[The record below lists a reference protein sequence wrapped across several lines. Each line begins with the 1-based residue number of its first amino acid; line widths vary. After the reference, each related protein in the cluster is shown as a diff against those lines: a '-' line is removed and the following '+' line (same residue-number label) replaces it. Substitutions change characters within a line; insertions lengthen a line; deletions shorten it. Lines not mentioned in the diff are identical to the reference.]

1 MFYCCAWCAQMNMV
15 EKEEGRY
22 RGSTRV
28 GPSAAYLAD
37 LRELQAREWALIQK
51 AKSFDLVARPKIRF
65 ERGGLAGVNVAAAPA
80 DESSTTSFGKIPF
93 APSNFKLKFDNPFV
107 PKLKIDGLDNPF
119 VPKLKIGGLDNP
131 FVPKLKIG
139 GHFDITSESAG
150 NASGSS
156 SASSPPG
163 PQLKRLRLDA
173 RSNLGR

>member
-1 MFYCCAWCAQMNMV
+1 MSTSGGSGADDKLFYCCAWCAQMNMV

-119 VPKLKIGGLDNP
+119 VPKLKIGG
-131 FVPKLKIG
+131 
-139 GHFDITSESAG
+139 HFDITSESAG